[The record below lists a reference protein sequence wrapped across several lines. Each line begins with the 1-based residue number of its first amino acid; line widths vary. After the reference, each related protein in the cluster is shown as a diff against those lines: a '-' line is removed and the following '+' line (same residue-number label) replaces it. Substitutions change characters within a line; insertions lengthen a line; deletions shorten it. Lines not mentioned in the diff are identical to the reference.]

1 MRFSRQAAD
10 GGAPVEAREA
20 RRSPAREELRR
31 GLPAAV
37 ALAPLGFA
45 FGALARAAGWGVAAP
60 IVFSVVAFSGA
71 GQLGALAVL
80 TAGGGVAAAATSA
93 TLLNLRFLPMGVS
106 VASSLS
112 GGRIRRLLEAQAL
125 TDASWVLAGRPDG
138 TFDRRALIWCG
149 VPQYALW
156 VLGTIAG
163 TLGGAQLVSPAQLGL
178 DAVFPAF
185 FLGLLSAEVRRRE
198 SRSRVGLAALG
209 ALLTIALVPL
219 APPGLPIVAGGATA
233 LLAVRGADARS
244 RARRELR

>member
-1 MRFSRQAAD
+1 MPFSRNSARVAPREERPSRVAD
-10 GGAPVEAREA
+10 
-20 RRSPAREELRR
+20 ELRR

-80 TAGGGVAAAATSA
+80 AAGGGVAAAVTSA
-93 TLLNLRFLPMGVS
+93 ALLNLRFLPMGVS

-112 GGRIRRLLEAQAL
+112 GGRVRRLLEAQAL

-149 VPQYALW
+149 VPQYAVW

-163 TLGGAQLVSPAQLGL
+163 TLCGARLVSPAELGL
-178 DAVFPAF
+178 DAIFPAF
-185 FLGLLSAEVRRRE
+185 FLGLLTGEVRRRE
-198 SRSRVGLAALG
+198 SRAHATLAALG
-209 ALLTIALVPL
+209 ALLTIALVPVT
-219 APPGLPIVAGGATA
+219 PPGVPIVAGGATA
-233 LLAVRGADARS
+233 LLAIRGVGDGRRPGERQAR
-244 RARRELR
+244 